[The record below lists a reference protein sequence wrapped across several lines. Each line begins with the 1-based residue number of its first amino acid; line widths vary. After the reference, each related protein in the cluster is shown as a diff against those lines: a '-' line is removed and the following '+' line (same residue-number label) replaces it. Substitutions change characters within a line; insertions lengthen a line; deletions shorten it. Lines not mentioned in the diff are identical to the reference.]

1 MKIGILGSGKIV
13 PDFLQAAA
21 LVPQAEIVALAARN
35 ERQRTALA
43 ERFGISMCYAHAA
56 DLLGDPE
63 VEAVY
68 IALPN
73 SLHGFYTRCA
83 LESGKHVL
91 LEKPATASG
100 KEWRELFTLAQSRGL
115 CLFEMITNRFHP
127 MFRQVQ
133 EWLPEIGPV
142 RIVQMNYSQFS
153 SRYKRF
159 LAGDIAPAFDPTLG
173 GGALLDL
180 NVYNIQLAAGWF
192 GKPEDVRY
200 FPNVSQKVDTS
211 GVLVL
216 SYPGFQCICTGAKD
230 CAAPAGF
237 QIEGE
242 NGCILCTCPPN
253 EPDAVSLSLQNGKN
267 RTFSP
272 TLSGVRLEP
281 ELTAICQSFSQ
292 GSALQLAAAMTPA
305 SQITADILE
314 TALKQAGL
322 SAGIA
327 PKALF

>member
-1 MKIGILGSGKIV
+1 MRIGLIGSGKII
-13 PDFLQAAA
+13 PDFLSAAA

-35 ERQRTALA
+35 KRQREAIA
-43 ERFGISMCYAHAA
+43 QQFGIPVQYTHAA
-56 DLLGDPE
+56 ELLKDPH

-73 SLHGFYTRCA
+73 SLHGFYTRRA

-100 KEWRELFTLAQSRGL
+100 VEWQDLFSLAQSKTL

-127 MFRQVQ
+127 MFEKVQ
-133 EWLPEIGPV
+133 EWLPQIGQV

-153 SRYKRF
+153 SRYERF
-159 LAGDIAPAFDPTLG
+159 LDGDIAPAFNPDLG

-180 NVYNIQLAAGWF
+180 NVYNIQLAVGWF
-192 GKPEDVRY
+192 GAPDGVSY
-200 FPNVSQKVDTS
+200 FPNVTRNVDTS

-216 SYPGFQCICTGAKD
+216 SYPGFQCICTAAKD

-242 NGCILCTCPPN
+242 NGCILCSCPPN
-253 EPDAVSLSLQNGKN
+253 EPNTVSLELRSGE
-267 RTFSP
+267 REAYTP
-272 TLSGVRLEP
+272 AVSGVRLEP
-281 ELTAICQSFSQ
+281 ELTAICRSFAE
-292 GSALQLAAAMTPA
+292 GNALQLAAEMAPA
-305 SQITADILE
+305 SHITAQILE
-314 TALKQAGL
+314 AALKQTGL
-322 SAGIA
+322 SAGTA
-327 PKALF
+327 PTELF